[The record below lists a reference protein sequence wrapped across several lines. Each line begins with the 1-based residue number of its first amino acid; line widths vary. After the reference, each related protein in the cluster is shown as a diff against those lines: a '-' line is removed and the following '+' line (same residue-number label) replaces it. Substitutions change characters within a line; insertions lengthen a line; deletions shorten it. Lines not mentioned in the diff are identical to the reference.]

1 MQSKLYMKYIT
12 AILLSILLG
21 SCASDYYAMNKFRN
35 VMFPT
40 VIGYRASNPLSVSLI
55 TDDAIRIE
63 ENSKTSL
70 RMYKVTQY
78 EKTFILKSKSGNDF
92 RITERS
98 SPLDLD
104 TNRGL
109 KFDFTKTGISI
120 YENNSLILE
129 KSNYI
134 IRNDLDYIFRLIQHG
149 DYTTAIID
157 CDTIIK
163 FKSNLEATEYTSFQ
177 TGEGSEIEIYSF
189 DVQEMYE
196 NPEF

>member
-1 MQSKLYMKYIT
+1 MKYLT
-12 AILLSILLG
+12 AILFTLLLG
-21 SCASDYYAMNKFRN
+21 SCASDYYAMNRYRN

-40 VIGYRASNPLSVSLI
+40 VVGYRASNPLSVSVI

-70 RMYKVTQY
+70 RMYEVTQY
-78 EKTFILKSKSGNDF
+78 EKTFILKKKSGNDF
-92 RITERS
+92 SITERT

-109 KFDFTKTGISI
+109 RFDFNESGISI
-120 YENNSLILE
+120 YENNNLILE

-134 IRNDLDYIFRLIQHG
+134 IRNDLDYVFRFIQHG

-163 FKSNLEATEYTSFQ
+163 FKSELAATEYTSFR
-177 TGEGSEIEIYSF
+177 TGEGSELEIYSF
-189 DVQEMYE
+189 DVMDLEVNDDLFNNFE
-196 NPEF
+196 